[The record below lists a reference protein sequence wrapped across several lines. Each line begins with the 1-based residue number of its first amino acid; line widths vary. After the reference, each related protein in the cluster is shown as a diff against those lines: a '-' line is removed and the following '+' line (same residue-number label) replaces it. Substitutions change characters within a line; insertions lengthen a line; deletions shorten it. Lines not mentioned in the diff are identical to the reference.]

1 MKQILPRF
9 PLLRRVLLP
18 AALLVCSCMA
28 VGQTAYP
35 NRPIR
40 VVVPFPAGGTSDQ
53 VARLLAPSLTATLHQ
68 PIVIENKPGSSG
80 IPGTQIVAQAPA
92 DGYTIGLFPSGHAI
106 NGLLQKLSYDAR
118 RSFAP
123 VTLIGSVP
131 LLAVVSAQSPAGS
144 FREFAARA
152 RQAPGK
158 LSFKSG
164 GVGGSDHLA
173 TELLTRS
180 TGLQMLN
187 VPYKGDPP
195 AAVDLVANQID
206 FGMFNITSVIQLVK
220 AGKLKA
226 LGIASEQRSALL
238 PDVPTLQ
245 EQGVTGYTA
254 GSWHAIFAPANT
266 PPDVVQTL
274 NDAINT
280 AIATP
285 EIAAQLR
292 ELGITVAG
300 GPPARLGLFLDA
312 EIAKWDKVIREAG
325 ISVER

>member
-1 MKQILPRF
+1 MKHANPWTRLFRQL
-9 PLLRRVLLP
+9 LLP
-18 AALLVCSCMA
+18 AALLVSA
-28 VGQTAYP
+28 VAAAQP
-35 NRPIR
+35 VFPSRPIR
-40 VVVPFPAGGTSDQ
+40 VIVPFPAGGTSDQ
-53 VARLLAPSLTATLHQ
+53 VARLLAPSLAATLHQ
-68 PIVIENKPGSSG
+68 PVVIENKPGSSG

-123 VTLIGSVP
+123 VVLIGSVP
-131 LLAVVSAQSPAGS
+131 LLAVVSAHSTVGS

-152 RQAPGK
+152 RLAPGK

-180 TGLQMLN
+180 TGIQMLN
-187 VPYKGDPP
+187 VPYRGDPP
-195 AAVDLVANQID
+195 AAMDIVANQID
-206 FGMFNITSVIQLVK
+206 FGLFNITSVIQLVK

-245 EQGVTGYTA
+245 EQGVAGYTA

-266 PPDVVQTL
+266 PPEVVQTL
-274 NDAINT
+274 NDAINV
-280 AIATP
+280 AIAKP
-285 EIAAQLR
+285 DIAAQLR
-292 ELGITVAG
+292 DLGITVAG

-312 EIAKWDKVIREAG
+312 EISKWEKVIREVG
-325 ISVER
+325 ISTDR